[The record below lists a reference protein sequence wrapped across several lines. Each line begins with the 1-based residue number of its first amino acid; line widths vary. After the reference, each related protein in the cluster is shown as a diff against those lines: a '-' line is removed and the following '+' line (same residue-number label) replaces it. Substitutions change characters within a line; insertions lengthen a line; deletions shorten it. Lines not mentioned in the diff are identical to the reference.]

1 MVPAA
6 SPLYNFGLLGRN
18 SKALKGSAMAELEHS
33 LDSAIG
39 QNIDVALQRLRN
51 FENPTLD
58 LMPVLDIAIR
68 LTGAEMGTIQRFDE
82 TADCLYLVAS
92 RGFSREA
99 VSFFGIVRRD
109 TNTTCAAAFTRRMRV
124 FVENVS
130 TSYLFVGT
138 SELDMLTANGV
149 AAAQST
155 PLISRNG
162 QFLGVIS
169 THFQKTQIERAFDHV
184 PLDHL
189 AAQIA
194 NSLEHLSGLLLNSI
208 STEDQLGKPR

>member
-1 MVPAA
+1 
-6 SPLYNFGLLGRN
+6 
-18 SKALKGSAMAELEHS
+18 MAKLEHS
-33 LDSAIG
+33 PDSAIG

-51 FENPTLD
+51 SENSSLD

-82 TADCLYLVAS
+82 NADCLYLVAS
-92 RGFSREA
+92 RGFSPEA
-99 VSFFGIVRRD
+99 TSYFGIVRRD
-109 TNTTCAAAFTRRMRV
+109 TNTTCAAALTRRMRV

-130 TSYLFVGT
+130 YLFVGT
-138 SELDMLTANGV
+138 PELDMLRANGV

-169 THFQKTQIERAFDHV
+169 THFRKTQIERAFDLV
-184 PLDHL
+184 QLDHL

-194 NSLEHLSGLLLNSI
+194 DSLE
-208 STEDQLGKPR
+208 QLRICS

>member
-1 MVPAA
+1 
-6 SPLYNFGLLGRN
+6 
-18 SKALKGSAMAELEHS
+18 MAELERS
-33 LDSAIG
+33 LDATIG
-39 QNIDVALQRLRN
+39 QNIEAVLQRLRN
-51 FENPTLD
+51 SKDLSLV

-68 LTGAEMGTIQRFDE
+68 ITGAEMGTIQRFDE
-82 TADCLYLVAS
+82 NADCLHLVAS

-138 SELDMLTANGV
+138 PELDMLRANGV

-155 PLISRNG
+155 PLISGNG
-162 QFLGVIS
+162 QFWGVLS
-169 THFQKTQIERAFDHV
+169 THFRKAQIESAFDHLT
-184 PLDHL
+184 LDSL
-189 AAQIA
+189 VAQIA
-194 NSLEHLSGLLLNSI
+194 GVSSVCHKCRSFSGFSSQWFGQSRAQNCRRPADLIQLQQRASCLCCLL
-208 STEDQLGKPR
+208 